1 LVGDASDIAAR
12 PREALNVA
20 QPDGVGDADHD
31 DRDGVGHLAH
41 RFNWLRAF
49 GDDHVGPECDQLGR
63 KLGVPFG
70 AAPGRTN
77 VKGEVAALDPPV
89 FPQRSDAKACQAGL
103 SAGSETGTAPSL
115 AT

>member
-1 LVGDASDIAAR
+1 MRSETLIITIGMGRSSRA
-12 PREALNVA
+12 PL
-20 QPDGVGDADHD
+20 
-31 DRDGVGHLAH
+31 
-41 RFNWLRAF
+41 NWLRAF
-49 GDDHVGPECDQLGR
+49 GDDHVGPECDQLRR
-63 KLGVPFG
+63 KLRVTFG